1 MARNVQNTRCTLRC
15 DHLASA
21 AAGAARFHR
30 PFPRAPLPRVSRH
43 GLLDGTANVT
53 AQCRM
58 AGIDTR
64 TRPEYDEPA
73 AFRHA

>member
-1 MARNVQNTRCTLRC
+1 MARNVLNTRCTLRC

-21 AAGAARFHR
+21 AAGAARFHPPLSPR
-30 PFPRAPLPRVSRH
+30 PLSRVSRH

-53 AQCRM
+53 AQRRK